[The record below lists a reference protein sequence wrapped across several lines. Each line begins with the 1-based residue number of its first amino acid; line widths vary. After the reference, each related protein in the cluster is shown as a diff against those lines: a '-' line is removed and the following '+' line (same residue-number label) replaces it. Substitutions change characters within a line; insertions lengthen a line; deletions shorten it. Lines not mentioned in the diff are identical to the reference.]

1 MVMAIV
7 AAAILVAG
15 CTPQPADENKARAST
30 PKAPTKATA
39 QPSDAADVSAV
50 AINLAGGEKKK
61 ISDYAGKVVV
71 LDFWATYC
79 KPCIE
84 KLPKLEAAEKKWGP
98 GVVVI
103 AVTTDPDLGTATGWA
118 KAHKMGLPI
127 AEYTDEMQKV
137 FFKGEETV
145 AIPQTRVIDQS
156 GKLAKSWGPDGTH
169 EELEQEVQ
177 ALLAGA
183 GKSKG

>member
-1 MVMAIV
+1 MAKVITIALV
-7 AAAILVAG
+7 AVAIAVAG
-15 CTPQPADENKARAST
+15 CTKQPADEKKAPVST
-30 PKAPTKATA
+30 PAPQASAA
-39 QPSDAADVSAV
+39 QDVSTL

-61 ISDYAGKVVV
+61 VSDYAGKVVV
-71 LDFWATYC
+71 LDFWATFC

-84 KLPKLEAAEKKWGP
+84 KLPRMEADAKQWGP

-103 AVTTDPDLGTATGWA
+103 AVTLDPDLGTATGWA

-127 AEYTDEMQKV
+127 AEYTDEMKQA

-145 AIPQTRVIDQS
+145 AIPQTRVLDQS
-156 GKLAKSWGPDGTH
+156 GKIAKSWGPEGTH
-169 EELEQEVQ
+169 EQLAQEVE